1 MADAGYTTPTP
12 IQAQAIP
19 LVLSGRDLVGTAQTG
34 TGKTAG
40 FTLPMI
46 NILGKG
52 RARARMP
59 RSLILEPT
67 RELAAQVAENFDTY
81 GRYHKLTK
89 ALLIGGVSY
98 GDQESAIKRG
108 ADVLIAT
115 PGRLLDHIE
124 RGGLLMADI
133 RIVVIDEADRM
144 LDMGFIPDIEKIF
157 KLLPK
162 RRQTLMFSATMPKE
176 IRRLAETYL
185 SDPLSVSVASP
196 DKPAETVVQGLV
208 RTPEDPKAKRDV
220 LRALLRSET
229 PKNAIIFCN
238 RKRDVATL
246 ARALERDGFNA
257 APLHGDMS
265 QPDRI
270 ATLDRFREGKIMFLV
285 ASDVAARG
293 LDISDMSHVV
303 NFDVPNHAEDYI
315 HRVGRTGRAGRSGR
329 AITLTTADDGKR
341 LAAIEALIGRRI
353 PPLNLA
359 TAQVAIVP
367 AVTVVT
373 AVPAPAAIDPAPVA
387 IKMPTAIPATA
398 SEPLP
403 QSSDK
408 PRRGRRRRGR
418 SEARTTNESSAHVE
432 TVHQPEPHIQ
442 PERHAPRPHVV
453 HAEPAER
460 GGDRSERVTGMG
472 DHVPAFLLR

>member
-1 MADAGYTTPTP
+1 MTSSFSDLGLGPEVLRAVADAGYTTPTP
-12 IQAQAIP
+12 IQVQAIP
-19 LVLSGRDLVGTAQTG
+19 AVLAGRDLVGTAQTG

-46 NILGKG
+46 DILAKG

-59 RSLILEPT
+59 RSLIIEPT
-67 RELAAQVAENFDTY
+67 RELAAQVAEAFDIY
-81 GRYHKLTK
+81 GRHHKLNK

-98 GDQESAIKRG
+98 GDQDAALKRG

-124 RGGLLMADI
+124 RGKILMADI
-133 RIVVIDEADRM
+133 RIVVVDEADRM
-144 LDMGFIPDIEKIF
+144 LDMGFIPDIERIF

-185 SDPLSVSVASP
+185 IDPLSIAVASP
-196 DKPAETVVQGLV
+196 DKPAETVVQGLL
-208 RTPEDPKAKRDV
+208 RTAHDPKAKRDA
-220 LRALLRSET
+220 LRALLKAEG

-246 ARALERDGFNA
+246 ARSLERSGLNA

-270 ATLDRFREGKIMFLV
+270 QTLERFREGKITFLV

-293 LDISDMSHVV
+293 LDIAEMSHVI

-315 HRVGRTGRAGRSGR
+315 HRIGRTGRAGLSGR
-329 AITLTTADDGKR
+329 AITLATGEDGKR
-341 LAAIEALIGRRI
+341 LAAIESLIGRRI
-353 PPLNLA
+353 PPLSMA
-359 TAQVAIVP
+359 TAQLAEEPTP
-367 AVTVVT
+367 AF
-373 AVPAPAAIDPAPVA
+373 APEAPAAA
-387 IKMPTAIPATA
+387 ATA
-398 SEPLP
+398 AAPSAE
-403 QSSDK
+403 Q
-408 PRRGRRRRGR
+408 PRRERRRRRGR
-418 SEARTTNESSAHVE
+418 GEARAAGEEHVRPDP
-432 TVHQPEPHIQ
+432 TPLPEPRLP
-442 PERHAPRPHVV
+442 PERHVPRPHAV
-453 HAEPAER
+453 HAEPA
-460 GGDRSERVTGMG
+460 DRADRVTGMG